1 MQILSIVYE
10 LRLNVI
16 ELAMNDLVI
25 AIMYLKNTCCK

>member
-10 LRLNVI
+10 LRLDVI

-25 AIMYLKNTCCK
+25 VIMYLKNT

>member
-16 ELAMNDLVI
+16 ELALNDSVI
-25 AIMYLKNTCCK
+25 AIMYLKNT